1 MLTGRSN
8 HYIFIER
15 KKMNYSSVIAEE
27 LKGLN
32 NDQLKSIYR
41 FIKSFK
47 REKQTLK
54 QEISLEEIWQI
65 TSRSKGNWSKAVEE
79 MREERL

>member
-1 MLTGRSN
+1 
-8 HYIFIER
+8 
-15 KKMNYSSVIAEE
+15 MNYSSVIAEE

-41 FIKSFK
+41 FIQSFK

-54 QEISLEEIWQI
+54 EEISL
-65 TSRSKGNWSKAVEE
+65 
-79 MREERL
+79 REKISSVFHKFKKTLLFFTEGVNQ

>member
-1 MLTGRSN
+1 
-8 HYIFIER
+8 
-15 KKMNYSSVIAEE
+15 MNYSFVIAEE
-27 LKGLN
+27 LKGLS

-47 REKQTLK
+47 REKQNLK
-54 QEISLEEIWQI
+54 EEISLEEIWRI
-65 TSRSKGNWSKAVEE
+65 TSRSKGSWSKAVEE